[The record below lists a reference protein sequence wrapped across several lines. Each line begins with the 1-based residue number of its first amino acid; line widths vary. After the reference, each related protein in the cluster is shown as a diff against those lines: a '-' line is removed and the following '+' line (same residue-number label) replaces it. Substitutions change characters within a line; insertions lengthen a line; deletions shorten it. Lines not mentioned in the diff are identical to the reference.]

1 MKKIFILGTGVMS
14 KGIAQEF
21 LLKDYEVCVYGRDD
35 SKLEGLKLYL
45 ENIFS
50 TKLYLSEDKIKKL
63 ISRLSL
69 TTNLE
74 DSKNSDFVLEA
85 LVEDLEL
92 KKYYFKKLDSICDKK
107 TLFCTNTSSLSITE
121 IAAVTERVDKVIG
134 VHFFNPVNKMK
145 LVEIIKGISTSEE
158 SVELVKALIESLE
171 KEFVIANEIPG
182 FIVNRILI
190 PMINEAILLLEQN
203 VATIQDIDKAMMLGA
218 NHPLGPLALADL
230 IGNDVVLKIM
240 DSIYSETKDTK
251 YRASYLLRKYVNS
264 GCLGRKTKK
273 GFYNY

>member
-1 MKKIFILGTGVMS
+1 MKKIFVLGTGVMA
-14 KGIAQEF
+14 KGIVQEF
-21 LLKDYEVCVYGRDD
+21 LLKGYEVCVYGRENK
-35 SKLEGLKLYL
+35 KLEELKNYIKS
-45 ENIFS
+45 IFL
-50 TKLYLSEDKIKKL
+50 TKLLLSEYDVEIIL
-63 ISRLSL
+63 TRLSL
-69 TTNLE
+69 TIELE
-74 DSKNSDFVLEA
+74 KAKNADLVLEA
-85 LVEDLEL
+85 LVEDLDL
-92 KKYYFKKLDSICDKK
+92 KKYYFKILDNLCDTK

-121 IAAVTERVDKVIG
+121 IAAVTSRVDKVIG
-134 VHFFNPVNKMK
+134 MHFFNPVNKMK
-145 LVEIIKGISTSEE
+145 LVEIVKGISTSEKSLE
-158 SVELVKALIESLE
+158 IVKGLVSSLE
-171 KEFVIANEIPG
+171 KEFVIVNEIPG

-203 VATIQDIDKAMMLGA
+203 VATVEDIDKAMMLGA

-251 YRASYLLRKYVNS
+251 YRASYLLRKYVSS